1 MKNQANDLV
10 TVAQA
15 AKELGITRYAVYK
28 AIDAGNLESVE
39 VLGKIG
45 VPRRALK
52 QYQPNEKRIRAGH
65 ARAEQRKQQQQ
76 KSSPRKA

>member
-1 MKNQANDLV
+1 MKDQVSDLV

-28 AIDAGNLESVE
+28 AIEAGNLASVE

-52 QYQPNEKRIRAGH
+52 KYQPNEMKIRAGH
-65 ARAEQRKQQQQ
+65 ARAEKKKKR
-76 KSSPRKA
+76 SSPEKA